1 MKAATFVKDT
11 GVTLAA
17 RVLGM
22 LLALLASVV
31 IARMLGPEGIGVYT
45 LATLFPV
52 LVLVFVNLGVGPA
65 TVYYVAQDKYPL
77 PEVLGTNVI
86 LSVLVGAG
94 ATLLGLVVAIF
105 FHSYLFPTVA
115 LPYLL
120 LSLLL
125 IPVYLFSQHYAN
137 QILLGARRLADF
149 NAVIVLT
156 RLLLLILLLLLAV
169 TVGLSIGGAIWA
181 TFLSSLVVCLA
192 LYPWLR
198 RIAGGV
204 RFRLNAGY
212 LRDTLCYGL
221 KAHLGN
227 IVGFLNYRVEVF
239 ILGVFLPASAV
250 GFYAVAIGLAERLWF
265 LSESA
270 SVVLFPTVSAE
281 KDELARKT
289 FTPLVSRSVLLI
301 TAIGAVALFLLSQWV
316 VILLYSSEY
325 VPAVHL
331 FRILLP
337 GIVFLSAGR
346 ILANDIAGRGRP
358 LLNTYVGGMGLITQV
373 LLSLVWIPRFG
384 ATGAAW
390 ATTISYGLTSTAW
403 LWLYM
408 RLSGNSLTTV
418 VVPQSSDW
426 HLYRQLAR
434 LAWSRL
440 RGQLAHC

>member
-1 MKAATFVKDT
+1 MKAATFAKDT

-17 RVLGM
+17 RVLG
-22 LLALLASVV
+22 LVLALLASVV
-31 IARMLGPEGIGVYT
+31 IARALGPGGTGIYT

-52 LVLVFVNLGVGPA
+52 LVLVFLNLGVGPA

-77 PEVLGTNVI
+77 PEVLGTNVL
-86 LSVLVGAG
+86 LSVIVSAGASLVGLA
-94 ATLLGLVVAIF
+94 VAIF
-105 FHSYLFPTVA
+105 LHGYLFPTVA
-115 LPYLL
+115 LSYLL

-137 QILLGARRLADF
+137 QILLGARRIADF

-169 TVGLSIGGAIWA
+169 TIGLSIGGAIWA

-198 RIAGGV
+198 RMAGGI
-204 RFRLNAGY
+204 RLGLNAGY
-212 LRDTLCYGL
+212 VRDTFTYGL

-239 ILGVFLPASAV
+239 MLGVFVPASAV
-250 GFYAVAIGLAERLWF
+250 GFYSIAVGLAERLWF

-270 SVVLFPTVSAE
+270 SIVLFPTVSAE
-281 KDELARKT
+281 KDEHARKT

-301 TAIGAVALFLLSQWV
+301 TAVGAVGLFVLSHWV
-316 VILLYSSEY
+316 VVLLYSSDY

-358 LLNTYVGGMGLITQV
+358 LLNTYVGGIGIVVQV
-373 LLSLVWIPRFG
+373 LLNLAWIPRFG
-384 ATGAAW
+384 PTGAAW
-390 ATTISYGLTSTAW
+390 ATTIAYGLTSAIW
-403 LWLYM
+403 LWVYM

-418 VVPQSSDW
+418 IVPQASDW

>member
-1 MKAATFVKDT
+1 
-11 GVTLAA
+11 
-17 RVLGM
+17 
-22 LLALLASVV
+22 
-31 IARMLGPEGIGVYT
+31 
-45 LATLFPV
+45 V

-65 TVYYVAQDKYPL
+65 TVYYVAQEKYPL
-77 PEVLGTNVI
+77 PEVLGTNVL

-94 ATLLGLVVAIF
+94 ATLIGLAVAIF
-105 FHSYLFPTVA
+105 FHSSLFPTVA
-115 LPYLL
+115 LSYLL

-137 QILLGARRLADF
+137 QILLGARRVADF

-181 TFLSSLVVCLA
+181 TFLSSLVVCFA

-204 RFRLNAGY
+204 RFRLSAGY
-212 LRDTLCYGL
+212 MRDTLSYGL
-221 KAHLGN
+221 KAHVGN

-239 ILGVFLPASAV
+239 MLGVSVPASAV
-250 GFYAVAIGLAERLWF
+250 GFYSVAVGLAERLWF

-281 KDELARKT
+281 KDEQARKT

-301 TAIGAVALFLLSQWV
+301 TTIGAVGLFLLSQWV
-316 VILLYSSEY
+316 VVLLYSSEY

-337 GIVFLSAGR
+337 GIVFLSGGR

-358 LLNTYVGGMGLITQV
+358 LLNTYVGGIGLIIQV
-373 LLSLVWIPRFG
+373 LLNLAWIPRFG

-390 ATTISYGLTSTAW
+390 ATTISYGLTSAAW

-418 VVPQSSDW
+418 VVPQPSDW